1 MAQEKRKGEYGG
13 RFGRVKSESYGE
25 KVREAGGG
33 VPKLSLKR
41 LFLTCGVL

>member
-1 MAQEKRKGEYGG
+1 MSNEYGG
-13 RFGRVKSESYGE
+13 GRVKSESYGE

-33 VPKLSLKR
+33 GPKLSLKR